1 MKHDSVVHDKAYNV
15 PVQPDAF
22 IEKTGRFSARKIP
35 GRTSGLFRESGRHF
49 RFIVFSFIFSVL
61 LP

>member
-1 MKHDSVVHDKAYNV
+1 MKHDSVVHGKAYNV

-22 IEKTGRFSARKIP
+22 IEKNRPFSARKIP
-35 GRTSGLFRESGRHF
+35 DRTSDLFRESGRHF
-49 RFIVFSFIFSVL
+49 RFIVFSFMLSAL